1 VGEVGLMKKILFGL
15 FLYFFLS
22 MTAEAVFY
30 LAWKHSDV
38 DASPDFFNGL
48 DGASLDRG
56 KSPEFGAVVFLL
68 GEGEEGTGI
77 LIEPPEDRPD
87 LAGRLV
93 LTAAHVIRGNAGKR
107 LRIHPKGLLKK
118 VDEPSEENLLET
130 GALIE
135 IPPGADHRISHPGFV
150 KDDESTRQ
158 FDYGLI
164 ILEERIDH
172 LIPSLHLANPEEIDL
187 DSIATIEVAGF
198 GSRLNMAPEGGIREE
213 KEGGFRKRAFE
224 SIIGKKERNVLEL
237 DLGKFI
243 SAQEKAIFTFP
254 FSGDSGGAV
263 FKKGEYSRLVGV
275 VSGVNT
281 DELIFK
287 YVHVTNEDVRQLL
300 DLRGAK

>member
-1 VGEVGLMKKILFGL
+1 MQKILFGL

-56 KSPEFGAVVFLL
+56 QNDEFGAVVFLL
-68 GEGEEGTGI
+68 GESEEGTGI
-77 LIEPPEDRPD
+77 LIDPPEGRPD
-87 LAGRLV
+87 LAGRLI
-93 LTAAHVIRGNAGKR
+93 LTAAHVITGNAGKR

-150 KDDESTRQ
+150 KGNESTRQ

-164 ILEERIDH
+164 ILDEPIDS
-172 LIPSLHLANPEEIDL
+172 LPSLRLANPEEIDL
-187 DSIATIEVAGF
+187 DSIASIEVAGF
-198 GSRLNMAPEGGIREE
+198 GSRLNMAPEGGIRAE

-224 SIIGKKERNVLEL
+224 SIIGKKDRNVLEL
-237 DLGKFI
+237 DLGEFI

-281 DELIFK
+281 EELIFK